1 MEKKRLNAADGRVEG
16 EQVGRGRGRG
26 GLAVLGKGL
35 LYQLAT
41 TGQALP
47 TPGKKMWPL
56 GIPRPGQSLFWLLGL
71 KKHRHTQRPCPSK
84 AQSVNYKL
92 PHQPATHQQPRL
104 HFRPAPWLRVR
115 EEVRR
120 GPCRLSGPGV
130 QPACLRPSL

>member
-26 GLAVLGKGL
+26 GLAVLGKDL

-56 GIPRPGQSLFWLLGL
+56 GIPRPGQSLFWL
-71 KKHRHTQRPCPSK
+71 
-84 AQSVNYKL
+84 
-92 PHQPATHQQPRL
+92 
-104 HFRPAPWLRVR
+104 
-115 EEVRR
+115 
-120 GPCRLSGPGV
+120 
-130 QPACLRPSL
+130 